1 MPHTKNYKLS
11 IIIPVY
17 NEQNTIEEIIH
28 RVHNVSLPNISKEII
43 VVDDCSTDASIKI
56 LRDKLKPYI
65 DKLIL
70 HSRNGGKG
78 CALRSGFAKATGDF
92 VLIQDADLEY
102 NPNDYHKLLT
112 PLLEQKADIVY
123 GSRFK
128 GSQAH
133 RVLYFWHSVGNQFL
147 TLLSN
152 MFTDLNL
159 TDMECGY
166 KVFRKE
172 ILNNITLQ
180 EKSFGFEVEITAKIA
195 KLKCRIYEV
204 GISYAG
210 RTYEEGKKINWKD
223 GVRAIW
229 CIFKYNLF

>member
-1 MPHTKNYKLS
+1 MNTPQYTLS

-17 NEQNTIEEIIH
+17 NEQKTIEEIIH
-28 RVHNVSLPNISKEII
+28 RVHQVSLPNITKEII
-43 VVDDCSTDASIKI
+43 VVDDHSTDASVSI
-56 LRDKLKPYI
+56 LRNKLKPYI
-65 DKLIL
+65 SKLIL
-70 HSRNGGKG
+70 HSQNGGKG
-78 CALRSGFAKATGDF
+78 CALRSGFAKATGNF

-102 NPNDYHKLLT
+102 NPSDYAQLLA
-112 PLLEQKADIVY
+112 PLLDQKADIVY

-133 RVLYFWHSVGNQFL
+133 RVLYFWHSVANGFL

-166 KVFRKE
+166 KVFRRE
-172 ILNNITLQ
+172 ILDQISLK
-180 EKSFGFEVEITAKIA
+180 EKSFGFEVEITAKIS

-229 CIFKYNLF
+229 CIIKYNLL